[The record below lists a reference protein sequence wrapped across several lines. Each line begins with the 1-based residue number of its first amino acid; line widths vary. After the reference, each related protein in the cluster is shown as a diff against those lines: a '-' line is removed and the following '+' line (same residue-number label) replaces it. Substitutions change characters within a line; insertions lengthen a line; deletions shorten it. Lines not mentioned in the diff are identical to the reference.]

1 MAQKT
6 YMGMGIALGTAIGVA
21 LGIALDSL
29 ALGVGGGIA
38 IGVALGA
45 GFDAERA
52 RKDPKDRKDTS
63 LTLPSHRNVLLSY
76 TAHTCTSTNACYKLP
91 YKTSISE
98 PTRY

>member
-21 LGIALDSL
+21 LGIAMDNL

-45 GFDAERA
+45 GFDAERG
-52 RKDPKDRKDTS
+52 RKGSRDRKDSSGSDGGTTYVS
-63 LTLPSHRNVLLSY
+63 DGGGGD
-76 TAHTCTSTNACYKLP
+76 
-91 YKTSISE
+91 
-98 PTRY
+98 